1 MFALTSDLVKLGLKG
16 FTSSAVLLALA
27 GCASSAPTQENLT
40 LSEPRYGHTAV
51 TDGRYIYVLG
61 GARENG
67 VFSTVERID
76 PQTNSSRVL
85 SQEAIPRRYA
95 AAIWDGND
103 SILIFGGESVRNRMR
118 AEPVVEKV
126 NVRSGQISYT
136 EVEAPSRFNS
146 VTELDGRFYVI
157 GSAQRRSS
165 DSEPQANSN
174 PRSII
179 SAYDFD
185 TMQMESLGELP
196 VPRET
201 RAFAYQG
208 QVCAV
213 GGYDGVEVYSRV
225 DCFDPEQQTW
235 SRLPDTPMPVSA
247 HSVVVHNDTLY
258 VFGDYTNLAQV
269 MTYDFAEQTW
279 ALVDIGYQASR
290 HNAAVVVDDK
300 IYVIGGNVE
309 GSGRALD
316 TIQVFD
322 VSDKS

>member
-1 MFALTSDLVKLGLKG
+1 MFALTSEPVKLGLKG
-16 FTSSAVLLALA
+16 FTASAVLLALA

-76 PQTNSSRVL
+76 PETNSSRIISRQL
-85 SQEAIPRRYA
+85 IPRRYA
-95 AAIWDGND
+95 AAIFDGNE
-103 SILIFGGESVRNRMR
+103 SIYIFGGQSRQTRGN
-118 AEPVVEKV
+118 AEPSVDIL
-126 NVRSGQISYT
+126 NTRSGRISRT
-136 EVEAPSRFNS
+136 RMHDPFLFNNA
-146 VTELDGRFYVI
+146 VELDSRYYILG
-157 GSAQRRSS
+157 GGQRTTAP
-165 DSEPQANSN
+165 DSGEPVQ
-174 PRSII
+174 PRSVVN
-179 SAYDFD
+179 AYDFEE
-185 TMQMESLGELP
+185 MQMYPLGELP
-196 VPRET
+196 MPRET

-225 DCFDPEQQTW
+225 DCFDPEQQIW

-258 VFGDYTNLAQV
+258 VFGDYTNLTQV

-290 HNAAVVVDDK
+290 HNAAVVLDDK